1 MVCLEVSPSLREACL
16 EASPSRLAACLV
28 VSAACLVV
36 SAACLVASPS
46 LLAACLEVM
55 ATSQALVTE
64 REETD
69 PIRAAAD
76 TTATKGIVGVPVSLG
91 LPSFVLYL

>member
-1 MVCLEVSPSLREACL
+1 MEVVALVACLEVSPSPLVVCL
-16 EASPSRLAACLV
+16 EASPSRL
-28 VSAACLVV
+28 AACLVV

-76 TTATKGIVGVPVSLG
+76 TTATKGIVGVPVSLD

>member
-1 MVCLEVSPSLREACL
+1 MEVVASVVCLEVSPSLREACL
-16 EASPSRLAACLV
+16 EVSPSPLV
-28 VSAACLVV
+28 ACLVV

-46 LLAACLEVM
+46 LLVACLEVM

>member
-1 MVCLEVSPSLREACL
+1 MEVVASVVCLEVSPSPLVVCL
-16 EASPSRLAACLV
+16 VASPSPL
-28 VSAACLVV
+28 AACLVV

-46 LLAACLEVM
+46 LLVACLEVM

-76 TTATKGIVGVPVSLG
+76 TTATKGIVGVPASLG

>member
-1 MVCLEVSPSLREACL
+1 MVACLEVSPSPLVVCLVASPSPLVACLEASVACL
-16 EASPSRLAACLV
+16 EASPSPLE
-28 VSAACLVV
+28 
-36 SAACLVASPS
+36 
-46 LLAACLEVM
+46 ACLEVM

>member
-28 VSAACLVV
+28 VSAACLV
-36 SAACLVASPS
+36 ASPS
-46 LLAACLEVM
+46 LLVACLEVM

>member
-1 MVCLEVSPSLREACL
+1 MEVVALVACLEVSPSLREACL
-16 EASPSRLAACLV
+16 VASPSPLAACLV
-28 VSAACLVV
+28 A